1 MKPSARRHRPALSRE
16 RSSLRSSETATSD
29 GEARRSSL
37 PSEPGKL
44 RPASP
49 KRQRRDGGRKAEDA
63 KAAALTPEGYEK
75 ARRLLMKR
83 DPILAAAITRVGPCG
98 MADRQRKDHLSAL
111 IGAIVS
117 QQLSTKA
124 AATIFGRFVALF
136 PDGHIRDAAAI
147 AGQSDAALRAVGLSG
162 QKVGYLRDLS
172 ARIADG
178 RLQLNELDAL
188 PDEDVI
194 ERLTAV
200 KGFGRW
206 TAEMFLMFRLH
217 RPDVLPAGDLG
228 IVNAI
233 QRLYRLRK
241 RPDARRILKIGE
253 AWRPYRS
260 VASWYLWQSL
270 KFEVSTLRNPSVES

>member
-1 MKPSARRHRPALSRE
+1 M
-16 RSSLRSSETATSD
+16 T
-29 GEARRSSL
+29 
-37 PSEPGKL
+37 PSEYE
-44 RPASP
+44 RA
-49 KRQRRDGGRKAEDA
+49 RK
-63 KAAALTPEGYEK
+63 
-75 ARRLLMKR
+75 LLMRR
-83 DPILAAAITRVGPCG
+83 DPILRDAIKRIGPCL
-98 MADRQRKDHLSAL
+98 MADRQRRDHLTAL
-111 IGAIVS
+111 VGAIVS

-124 AATIFGRFVALF
+124 AATIFGRFAALF
-136 PDGHIRDAAAI
+136 PGGAITADGIAAVTDAQLRG
-147 AGQSDAALRAVGLSG
+147 AGFSG
-162 QKVGYLRDLS
+162 QKIGYLRDLC

-178 RLQLNELDAL
+178 RLRLDELEALADA
-188 PDEDVI
+188 DVI

-241 RPDARRILKIGE
+241 RPKPQRILKMGE
-253 AWRPYRS
+253 AWKPYRS

-270 KFEVSTLRNPSVES
+270 RNEPLARAPGTRTPSQSKSLVRRRASRAT